1 MCWPGVISVA
11 GEPVVLDWVAL
22 AAIAERV
29 AGLARAGG
37 VPDVVVGVA
46 RNGLVPAVII
56 CHALGVRDLRSVH
69 VTRTVAD
76 GADAGKTPEPV
87 HRNIAS
93 LGDLTGADVLIVDD
107 IAGSGA
113 TLRDV
118 AGLVRAQGP
127 ATVRTAA
134 CVVNRA
140 NWRDHS
146 DPHQVVT
153 YIGATVDRWVIF
165 PWETR

>member
-22 AAIAERV
+22 SGIAERV

-87 HRNIAS
+87 HRNVTS

-118 AGLVRAQGP
+118 AGLVRARGP
-127 ATVRTAA
+127 AAVRTAA

-140 NWRDHS
+140 NWRDHR
-146 DPHQVVT
+146 DPNLVVT

>member
-11 GEPVVLDWVAL
+11 GEPIVLDWVAL
-22 AAIAERV
+22 AGIATRV

-37 VPDVVVGVA
+37 VPDVVVGIA

-69 VTRTVAD
+69 VTRTIAD
-76 GADAGKTPEPV
+76 GVDAGKTPEPV

-93 LGDLTGADVLIVDD
+93 LGDLAGADVLIVDD

-118 AGLVRAQGP
+118 AGLVRARRP

-134 CVVNRA
+134 CVVNQA

-146 DPHQVVT
+146 DPHRAVT

-165 PWETR
+165 PWETP

>member
-1 MCWPGVISVA
+1 M
-11 GEPVVLDWVAL
+11 
-22 AAIAERV
+22 
-29 AGLARAGG
+29 
-37 VPDVVVGVA
+37 
-46 RNGLVPAVII
+46 I

-76 GADAGKTPEPV
+76 GVDADKTPEPV
-87 HRNIAS
+87 CRNAAS
-93 LGDLTGADVLIVDD
+93 LGDLAGADVLVVDD

-118 AGLVRAQGP
+118 AGLVRACEP

-134 CVVNRA
+134 CVVNQA
-140 NWRDHS
+140 NWRDHR

-153 YIGATVDRWVIF
+153 YIGVTVDRWVIF
-165 PWETR
+165 PWEK

>member
-1 MCWPGVISVA
+1 VISVA
-11 GEPVVLDWVAL
+11 GEPVVLDWETL
-22 AAIAERV
+22 TGIAERV
-29 AGLARAGG
+29 AELARAGG

-46 RNGLVPAVII
+46 RNGLIPAVVI

-69 VTRTVAD
+69 VTRTIAD
-76 GADAGKTPEPV
+76 GVDADKTPEAV
-87 HRNIAS
+87 CRNAAS
-93 LGDLTGADVLIVDD
+93 LGDLAGADVLVVDD

-118 AGLVRAQGP
+118 AGLVRAGAA

-140 NWRDHS
+140 NWRDHR
-146 DPHQVVT
+146 DPDQVVT
-153 YIGATVDRWVIF
+153 YIGVAVDRWVIF
-165 PWETR
+165 PWEKR

>member
-11 GEPVVLDWVAL
+11 GEPIVLDWAAL
-22 AAIAERV
+22 SGIAARV
-29 AGLARAGG
+29 AGLAHAGG
-37 VPDVVVGVA
+37 VPDVVVGVS

-76 GADAGKTPEPV
+76 GVDADKTPEPV
-87 HRNIAS
+87 HRNVAS
-93 LGDLTGADVLIVDD
+93 LGNLTGADVLIVDD

-118 AGLVRAQGP
+118 AGLVRARGP

-146 DPHQVVT
+146 DPHRAVT
-153 YIGATVDRWVIF
+153 YIGVTVDRWVIF

>member
-11 GEPVVLDWVAL
+11 GEPVVLDWETL
-22 AAIAERV
+22 AGIAERV
-29 AGLARAGG
+29 AESARAGG
-37 VPDVVVGVA
+37 LPDVVVGVA
-46 RNGLVPAVII
+46 RNGLVPAVMI

-76 GADAGKTPEPV
+76 GVDADKTPGPV
-87 HRNIAS
+87 CRNVAS
-93 LGDLTGADVLIVDD
+93 LGDLAGADVLVVDD

-113 TLRDV
+113 TLRGV
-118 AGLVRAQGP
+118 AGLVRAGGP
-127 ATVRTAA
+127 AAVRTAA

-140 NWRDHS
+140 NWLDRR

-153 YIGATVDRWVIF
+153 YIGVTVDRWVIF
-165 PWETR
+165 PWEKR

>member
-1 MCWPGVISVA
+1 VISVA
-11 GEPVVLDWVAL
+11 GEPIILDWIAL
-22 AAIAERV
+22 ASMAARV
-29 AGLARAGG
+29 AELARIER
-37 VPDVVVGVA
+37 VPDVVVGIS

-87 HRNIAS
+87 RHNVAS

-118 AGLVRAQGP
+118 AGLVRARKP

-134 CVVNRA
+134 CVVNRG
-140 NWRDHS
+140 NWRHHS
-146 DPHQVVT
+146 DPHRAAT
-153 YIGATVDRWVIF
+153 YIGVTVDRWVIF